1 MKTRTEKTGKRQPGW
16 WKEPGLLEKCFG
28 CGTPVGT
35 GAKTFGLSFARL
47 YDKID
52 IFCVCVCVFF
62 LMGTSEIDVNTSKLI
77 IISSA
82 ALKKAD
88 IRCDQA

>member
-1 MKTRTEKTGKRQPGW
+1 MKTRTVKTGKRQPGW
-16 WKEPGLLEKCFG
+16 WKEPGLLEKYFG
-28 CGTPVGT
+28 RGTPVGT
-35 GAKTFGLSFARL
+35 ARL

-62 LMGTSEIDVNTSKLI
+62 LMGTSKIDDNTSKLI
-77 IISSA
+77 IISST

>member
-1 MKTRTEKTGKRQPGW
+1 MKTRTENTGKRQPGW

-28 CGTPVGT
+28 HGTPVGT

-62 LMGTSEIDVNTSKLI
+62 NVHF
-77 IISSA
+77 
-82 ALKKAD
+82 
-88 IRCDQA
+88 

>member
-1 MKTRTEKTGKRQPGW
+1 MKTRTVKTGKRQPGW
-16 WKEPGLLEKCFG
+16 WKEPGLLKKSFG
-28 CGTPVGT
+28 RGTPGGT

-52 IFCVCVCVFF
+52 IFCVVVVVF

-77 IISSA
+77 IISST

-88 IRCDQA
+88 IRCE

>member
-28 CGTPVGT
+28 RGTPVGT
-35 GAKTFGLSFARL
+35 GAKTFGLSFVRL

-52 IFCVCVCVFF
+52 IFCVCVFF

-77 IISSA
+77 IISSTS
-82 ALKKAD
+82 LKKAD
-88 IRCDQA
+88 IRCD

>member
-1 MKTRTEKTGKRQPGW
+1 MNTRTEKTGKRQPGW

-28 CGTPVGT
+28 RGTPVGT
-35 GAKTFGLSFARL
+35 GAKTFSLSFARL

-52 IFCVCVCVFF
+52 MCVCVFF
-62 LMGTSEIDVNTSKLI
+62 LMGTSEIDVKTSKLI
-77 IISSA
+77 IISST

-88 IRCDQA
+88 IRCD

>member
-1 MKTRTEKTGKRQPGW
+1 MNTRTEKTGKRQPGW

-28 CGTPVGT
+28 RGTPVGT

-52 IFCVCVCVFF
+52 MCVCAFF
-62 LMGTSEIDVNTSKLI
+62 LMGTSEIDVKTSKLI
-77 IISSA
+77 IISST

-88 IRCDQA
+88 IRCD

>member
-52 IFCVCVCVFF
+52 IFCVRVCVF

-77 IISSA
+77 IISST

-88 IRCDQA
+88 IRCD

>member
-1 MKTRTEKTGKRQPGW
+1 MKRRTVKTGKRQPGW

-28 CGTPVGT
+28 RGTPVGT

-52 IFCVCVCVFF
+52 IFYVFF

-77 IISSA
+77 IISST

-88 IRCDQA
+88 IRCD

>member
-1 MKTRTEKTGKRQPGW
+1 MNTRTEKTGKRQPGW

-28 CGTPVGT
+28 RGTPVGT

-52 IFCVCVCVFF
+52 MCVCVCF
-62 LMGTSEIDVNTSKLI
+62 LMGTSEIDVKTSKLI
-77 IISSA
+77 IISST

-88 IRCDQA
+88 IRCD

>member
-1 MKTRTEKTGKRQPGW
+1 MNTRTEKTGKRQPGW

-28 CGTPVGT
+28 RGTPVGT

-52 IFCVCVCVFF
+52 MCVCVCVF
-62 LMGTSEIDVNTSKLI
+62 LMGTSEIDVKTSKLI
-77 IISSA
+77 IISST

-88 IRCDQA
+88 IRCD

>member
-28 CGTPVGT
+28 RGTPVGT

-62 LMGTSEIDVNTSKLI
+62 KW
-77 IISSA
+77 
-82 ALKKAD
+82 ALLKST
-88 IRCDQA
+88 